1 MKAIINGKLVF
12 PERIIDG
19 SILIEGGR
27 IVAAGQVDVPA
38 DAEILDAAGLYVGPG
53 LIDQHSHGYQWHDI
67 GISVNDDPAG
77 AARGHGAGLAPPGM
91 GVVACS
97 FVSYA
102 KFLYIFS

>member
-19 SILIEGGR
+19 SVLIEGGR

-77 AARGHGAGLAPPGM
+77 AARGHLLHGTTT
-91 GVVACS
+91 
-97 FVSYA
+97 
-102 KFLYIFS
+102 YIPSSD